1 MWPDGDV
8 YLCPRFFIDQYF
20 GGVFEVEL
28 KCDESEEEPVTKSE
42 ESFLQLSC
50 FISQEVKY
58 MNTGLKSVSLLIVIV
73 YVCIF
78 IAKNK
83 IEKYTAWN
91 VIKQI
96 NEWTEMHVVLIIK
109 YYG

>member
-1 MWPDGDV
+1 
-8 YLCPRFFIDQYF
+8 
-20 GGVFEVEL
+20 
-28 KCDESEEEPVTKSE
+28 
-42 ESFLQLSC
+42 
-50 FISQEVKY
+50 

-96 NEWTEMHVVLIIK
+96 NE
-109 YYG
+109 